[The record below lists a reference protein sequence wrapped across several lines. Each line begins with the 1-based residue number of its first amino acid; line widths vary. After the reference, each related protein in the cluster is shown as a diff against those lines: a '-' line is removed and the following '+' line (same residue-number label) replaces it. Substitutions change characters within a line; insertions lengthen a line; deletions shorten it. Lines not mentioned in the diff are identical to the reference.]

1 MLIHC
6 TMEELLAIRDGE
18 GSQGALRHLD
28 DCEECRNE
36 LDRLHQRVA
45 ALKALPTMRA
55 PRDRWPI
62 VQEQVLAGR
71 AKKRHAVMGWVS
83 AAAAA
88 SIALA
93 AGIGQVLPVPAA
105 DEPQPPLVTLME
117 EDRSLQEMLRTLEQ
131 ETRVMNGRVASA
143 VAVIEDRLS
152 DVDAQLAEVRSMR
165 RPSET
170 DLIVLWR
177 QRVDLMDAL
186 VRVHATRST
195 YVGF

>member
-6 TMEELLAIRDGE
+6 TMEELLAIRAGE

-28 DCEECRNE
+28 DCDECRDE
-36 LDRLHQRVA
+36 LERLHQRVA
-45 ALKALPTMRA
+45 ALKALPAVRA
-55 PRDRWPI
+55 PRDRWQM
-62 VQEQVLAGR
+62 VREQVIQTR
-71 AKKRHAVMGWVS
+71 SKKRRAVVGWVTV
-83 AAAAA
+83 AAAA
-88 SIALA
+88 SITLA
-93 AGIGQVLPVPAA
+93 AGLSQLLPVTAG
-105 DEPQPPLVTLME
+105 DQPQPLVTLME
-117 EDRSLQEMLRTLEQ
+117 EDQTLQEMLRTLEP

-143 VAVIEDRLS
+143 VAVIEDRLTA
-152 DVDAQLAEVRSMR
+152 VDARLTEIRSMR
-165 RPSET
+165 RPSEN